1 MNLLRK
7 KVSKDTLF
15 SEYAKI
21 VNGVLELSPRVL
33 EVFSFLLLADGE
45 GERADINNKVVR
57 SRIISKFNIS
67 AANLSRY
74 LKVLRDKGL
83 SVRNERGKWVLN
95 DVIRPIM
102 KDGKLELKFILEVDD
117 AIPGNSSAGF
127 SSKV

>member
-15 SEYAKI
+15 SEYTKI
-21 VNGVLELSPRVL
+21 VNGVLELSPREL

-45 GERADINNKVVR
+45 GERANINNKVVR
-57 SRIISKFNIS
+57 DRVTAKLNIS

-83 SVRNERGKWVLN
+83 LIRNEKGKWVLN
-95 DVIRPIM
+95 DVIRPIITGN
-102 KDGKLELKFILEVDD
+102 KVELKFILEVND
-117 AIPGNSSAGF
+117 AIQGHSNSGL